1 MHCDRRLSSMS
12 PETKALC
19 RSVYMSVQMS
29 VCWEGGLVGAVTL
42 TSSLPCPLGRG
53 NPRRS
58 LNRDLSPSLPCSQFS
73 QPWWWERV
81 KGTQAFGKDRSMRA
95 KISHTQRAPKPD
107 DSSTNLGRTFSS
119 PYLSLALGPT
129 LEKLQAA

>member
-29 VCWEGGLVGAVTL
+29 VCWGGGLVGAVTL

-81 KGTQAFGKDRSMRA
+81 KGTQAFGKDHNILKVDKNYLAGGHRWVSRV
-95 KISHTQRAPKPD
+95 SHIV
-107 DSSTNLGRTFSS
+107 
-119 PYLSLALGPT
+119 LADLI
-129 LEKLQAA
+129 